1 MKVKRG
7 SLGSVVGASLIPTQ
21 KTFYGKVRGV
31 LGKAGVDLRY
41 KNQKVTG
48 EGVRKAFKALKDAKL
63 LKSRVAAEG
72 AISFGRKVRAA
83 EAKAVEKP
91 SDEKK
96 PASKSKVVLRERLME
111 EEKKKE
117 EITKTLNAARTPAP
131 TPTVRPSAP
140 PPIAAPPPIIQKNPV
155 ARPMPE
161 KSESELDLPL

>member
-7 SLGSVVGASLIPTQ
+7 SLGSVVGSSLIPTQ
-21 KTFYGKVRGV
+21 KTFYGKVRSV

-83 EAKAVEKP
+83 ETKAAEKP
-91 SDEKK
+91 ADDKK
-96 PASKSKVVLRERLME
+96 PVSKSKVALRERLME
-111 EEKKKE
+111 EEKQKQKVTE
-117 EITKTLNAARTPAP
+117 ALNAARTPTP
-131 TPTVRPSAP
+131 TPTVRPSVP

-155 ARPMPE
+155 ARPVPE
-161 KSESELDLPL
+161 KQESELDLPL